1 MPLCIGACGRV
12 CPLAFVAWSTQHNN
26 PPTLSTADAVELA
39 ALLLLVVRITE
50 QVRLLSSPDML
61 MSKSDVGPAVSTTL
75 ALAPAMIKG
84 ALLEHDTS

>member
-1 MPLCIGACGRV
+1 M
-12 CPLAFVAWSTQHNN
+12 
-26 PPTLSTADAVELA
+26 STADAVELA

-75 ALAPAMIKG
+75 ALAPDMIKG